1 MGYIVQL
8 PDDKKLDIGAFSQI
22 LNKKYLVNSY
32 KLYWLSGIMEE
43 IKVGNY
49 EIKFRRIVIWMVA
62 KSWFTLLQFKLHFG
76 VQDKLYLLVNYIY
89 ENCDLKI
96 NSSQNE
102 VISYLENCKNNEV
115 NKLITHFY
123 RFVPF
128 RLLTP
133 FYLQELKNVREPK
146 RNATI
151 EHLSIK
157 EPKLYAIHNDKII
170 VPYKWFQYLY
180 DNQAI
185 VDGWVSFKTISFLQS
200 RNPNVPAII
209 EKINPP
215 IRRNLTKVSNY
226 WKEIL
231 KNYQLLNIYD
241 KSILSMNNIS
251 IDHFIPWSFVHH
263 DKVWNLLPVSKSVN
277 SMKSDKLPD
286 LDRFLDAFVS
296 LQFKAFTASLKLNI
310 NQKLLE
316 DYTLLPNIELR
327 RDFPLHI
334 FGDSLKKTITPLYQ
348 LAKNQGFQLW
358 EY

>member
-1 MGYIVQL
+1 
-8 PDDKKLDIGAFSQI
+8 
-22 LNKKYLVNSY
+22 
-32 KLYWLSGIMEE
+32 
-43 IKVGNY
+43 
-49 EIKFRRIVIWMVA
+49 
-62 KSWFTLLQFKLHFG
+62 
-76 VQDKLYLLVNYIY
+76 
-89 ENCDLKI
+89 LKI

-102 VISYLENCKNNEV
+102 VITYLENCKNNEI

-133 FYLQELKNVREPK
+133 FYLQELKNVQEPK

-151 EHLSIK
+151 KHLSMK
-157 EPKLYAIHNDKII
+157 DPKFYAIHNDKII
-170 VPYKWFQYLY
+170 VPHKWFQYLY

-185 VDGWVSFKTISFLQS
+185 VDGWVAFKTISFLQS

-215 IRRNLTKVSNY
+215 IRRNLTIVSNY

-231 KNYQLLNIYD
+231 ENHQLLNIYD
-241 KSILSMNNIS
+241 KSLLTINNIS

-263 DKVWNLLPVSKSVN
+263 DKIWNLLPVSKSVN
-277 SMKSDKLPD
+277 SKKSDKLPN
-286 LDRFLDAFVS
+286 LDKFLDDFVR
-296 LQFKAFTASLKLNI
+296 LQFMAFNVSLKLNR
-310 NQKLLE
+310 NQKVLE
-316 DYTLLPNIELR
+316 DYTLLPNIVLR
-327 RDFPLHI
+327 KNLPFYI
-334 FGDSLKKTITPLYQ
+334 FEESLKTTIIPLYQ